1 MSNHGQNQGSHI
13 RFKDNVSFDPHAVHC
28 VLHEPSCGEV
38 HLGLLQALHT
48 YIVSFDM
55 PHQLGDLAIPPL
67 QTPTVTVMS
76 LRPIEDQCG
85 HHVTL
90 EVKCN
95 EDGFLDEEI
104 VFENKSEQTFTLKIR
119 SKLMGNHMGTPALK
133 SGVKLLHKAFD
144 VSSDAASDWQGFE

>member
-1 MSNHGQNQGSHI
+1 MKLCVSNLWIPTKVCILLGSHI

-76 LRPIEDQCG
+76 LRPIGRCIF
-85 HHVTL
+85 
-90 EVKCN
+90 
-95 EDGFLDEEI
+95 FL
-104 VFENKSEQTFTLKIR
+104 VAKPSFMRRMFLTTQ
-119 SKLMGNHMGTPALK
+119 ALK
-133 SGVKLLHKAFD
+133 LTVRTC
-144 VSSDAASDWQGFE
+144 

>member
-1 MSNHGQNQGSHI
+1 MTPKIILI
-13 RFKDNVSFDPHAVHC
+13 RTSLYKIQVLSCCDVYANILSSSKFKTC
-28 VLHEPSCGEV
+28 VY
-38 HLGLLQALHT
+38 T
-48 YIVSFDM
+48 
-55 PHQLGDLAIPPL
+55 
-67 QTPTVTVMS
+67 TTVTFNQSV
-76 LRPIEDQCG
+76 LEDQCG